1 MTFEQKLA
9 RLEEIAA
16 ALDRENVELELALKL
31 FEEGVE
37 LLRTAGAELKDA
49 GGKVKVLVEKLDG
62 TFDVADFSS

>member
-1 MTFEQKLA
+1 
-9 RLEEIAA
+9 
-16 ALDRENVELELALKL
+16 VELELALQL

-49 GGKVKVLVEKLDG
+49 SGKVKVLVEKLDG